1 MPPSEQVV
9 SNAEHKRYPVF
20 SLVTASVLRFL
31 PDFITTVRNDPL
43 DRWIADSSST
53 THPFEHH
60 INRAFEAACVSEDER
75 SAWISEVKNGF
86 YAANF
91 FAVPLKEI
99 DVNFENVLVDG
110 RSYVGV
116 LRELLVHQKKVQI
129 DVSKLT
135 DTVEAQGDVISS
147 QNQLLTMQEQQIQQL
162 IASSNAQSEHINR
175 MNDSLLSLTHLLQQQ
190 GAPTSPNHG
199 TSPLPNHGTS
209 PLQPIG
215 PLAEVTANHDATK
228 ATPPSFT
235 HEMLAAKHCDP
246 SQLFVK
252 FFNNRWEGS
261 YAHFKE
267 ESRKV
272 RKKVGSHASNFAA
285 LKKIVRNMCYLAG
298 VEVIDDNFEPLMS
311 KDTAELKEIA
321 KKAIEVAAEKM
332 SLKTDQITKTMLKG
346 ESSSAT
352 SVQLTFPKNDA
363 KRRKIRP

>member
-20 SLVTASVLRFL
+20 CLVTASVLRFL

-175 MNDSLLSLTHLLQQQ
+175 SDSYVRCIAAATDRTVRFLFNTSRGQSV
-190 GAPTSPNHG
+190 PTIHSNHG
-199 TSPLPNHGTS
+199 KTSCSSTREEAGARRCPFRPGT
-209 PLQPIG
+209 
-215 PLAEVTANHDATK
+215 
-228 ATPPSFT
+228 
-235 HEMLAAKHCDP
+235 
-246 SQLFVK
+246 
-252 FFNNRWEGS
+252 
-261 YAHFKE
+261 Y
-267 ESRKV
+267 
-272 RKKVGSHASNFAA
+272 
-285 LKKIVRNMCYLAG
+285 
-298 VEVIDDNFEPLMS
+298 
-311 KDTAELKEIA
+311 
-321 KKAIEVAAEKM
+321 
-332 SLKTDQITKTMLKG
+332 
-346 ESSSAT
+346 
-352 SVQLTFPKNDA
+352 
-363 KRRKIRP
+363 